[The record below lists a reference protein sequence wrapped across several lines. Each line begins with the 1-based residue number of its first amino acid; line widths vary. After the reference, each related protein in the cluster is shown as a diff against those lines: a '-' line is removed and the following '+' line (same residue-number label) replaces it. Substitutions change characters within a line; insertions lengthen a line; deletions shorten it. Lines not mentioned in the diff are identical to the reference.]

1 MEFECTC
8 TCEEKMIPYIY
19 IKADDPGEGLVDQK
33 STIKADD
40 PALGGSI
47 AGEGYQD
54 QGGLLEY
61 MGGASYN
68 AP

>member
-1 MEFECTC
+1 
-8 TCEEKMIPYIY
+8 MISP
-19 IKADDPGEGLVDQK
+19 KGKGLLDQK